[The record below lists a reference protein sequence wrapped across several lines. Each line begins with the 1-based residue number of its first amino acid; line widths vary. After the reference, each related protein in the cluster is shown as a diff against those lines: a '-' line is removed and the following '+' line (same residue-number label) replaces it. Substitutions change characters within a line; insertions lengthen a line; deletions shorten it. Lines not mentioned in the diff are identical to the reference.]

1 MRAGD
6 LVYLRH
12 ALVPDADI
20 WVASYDSTGWKGGRY
35 PAGTLAVVSEVHD
48 SSRDGHSM
56 ESYAIVL
63 VEGNR
68 GYVWCYEC
76 QLVCEEAVDAAG

>member
-1 MRAGD
+1 VKAND
-6 LVYLRH
+6 LVELRH
-12 ALVPDADI
+12 ALLPDADI
-20 WVASYDSTGWKGGRY
+20 YVASYDSVGWKGGKY
-35 PAGTLAVVSEVHD
+35 PAGTLAVIAEVQD
-48 SSRDGHSM
+48 SGRDGHSM

-76 QLVCEEAVDAAG
+76 QVVGEAVGGAG